1 VTKHAHATSAAVTAS
16 AENDALHLEVRDDGI
31 GGARADGHGLVGLA
45 DRLAALDGTLRID
58 SSGGQ
63 GTLWRP

>member
-1 VTKHAHATSAAVTAS
+1 MTGSAAPVPTVT
-16 AENDALHLEVRDDGI
+16 
-31 GGARADGHGLVGLA
+31 GLVGLA